1 MNNFLWCSAHTPT
14 SEQYNSLD
22 IQHPLL
28 LLKDVNP
35 ELAIKLLNTPSDRK
49 ECQQLADEISATAE
63 ILDAIVVQLG
73 GSPLFLVMA
82 AGIIGSGRMLFA
94 DSERVS
100 EDIPQ
105 PDGSIKKISIFKHK
119 GWI

>member
-1 MNNFLWCSAHTPT
+1 MKNLLWCSPHTPT
-14 SEQYNSLD
+14 EEQLESLNSIGNL
-22 IQHPLL
+22 IY
-28 LLKDVNP
+28 LKDIAPITMAN
-35 ELAIKLLNTPSDRK
+35 LTNTPSDRN
-49 ECQQLADEISATAE
+49 ECRIIADVISDLALNRNAKI
-63 ILDAIVVQLG
+63 VQLG
-73 GSPLFLVMA
+73 GSPMFLFVA
-82 AGIIGSGRMLFA
+82 ASIIGTGRVIFA

>member
-1 MNNFLWCSAHTPT
+1 MNTFLWCSAHTPT
-14 SEQYNSLD
+14 SEQHECLNN
-22 IQHPLL
+22 QHPLL

-35 ELAIKLLNTPSDRK
+35 ELAIKLLNTPSDRR

-63 ILDAIVVQLG
+63 QLDAMIVQLG

-82 AGIIGSGRMLFA
+82 AGIIGTGRMLFA